1 MKEQMMTA
9 EEPERSEAA
18 IAKVTAEQPERSE
31 AAIAKVT
38 A

>member
-31 AAIAKVT
+31 AAITKVT